1 MDVLRVFTRL
11 APAAAMVLALTTA
24 ATAQPPG
31 GFGGGRGGFG
41 GPGGGGGLGMLL
53 RSDEVRAELE
63 LLDDQTE
70 KLQAIEE
77 EMRDKIRQEMGGRMR
92 GGERPDFEA
101 MRATFDEMRKE
112 VETKIG
118 EVLTTQQMDRLRQI
132 ETQQQI
138 QQGGARSLMGGPLA
152 DKLGL
157 TDEQKEQLRE
167 KGREVEAKLQEKM
180 AAARAEAREEML
192 TVLTAEQRATLDE
205 LTGTPFTLSEQPQWG
220 RGGDRGDRGDRA
232 ERGDR
237 GDRAERGDRGRRGDR
252 EGRPGEG
259 RGRRGGDRPAPAD
272 EPEL

>member
-1 MDVLRVFTRL
+1 M
-11 APAAAMVLALTTA
+11 AMVFALSTA

-31 GFGGGRGGFG
+31 GGPGGRGFG

-77 EMRDKIRQEMGGRMR
+77 EMRDKIRETMGGRMR
-92 GGERPDFEA
+92 GGERPDWDS

-112 VETKIG
+112 VEEKIG

-138 QQGGARSLMGGPLA
+138 QRGGARSLMGGALA

-157 TDEQKEQLRE
+157 TDEQKQQLRE
-167 KGREVEAKLQEKM
+167 KARETEAKLQEKI
-180 AAARAEAREEML
+180 AAARADAREEML
-192 TVLTAEQRATLDE
+192 SILTSEQRATLDE
-205 LTGTPFTLSEQPQWG
+205 MTGTPFTMSEQPQFG
-220 RGGDRGDRGDRA
+220 RGGDRPDRGDRA
-232 ERGDR
+232 G
-237 GDRAERGDRGRRGDR
+237 RGDRGRRGDR

-259 RGRRGGDRPAPAD
+259 RGRRGGDRPGPAD
-272 EPEL
+272 DAEL

>member
-1 MDVLRVFTRL
+1 MDVLRVLTRL
-11 APAAAMVLALTTA
+11 APAVAMVLALTTA

-53 RSDEVRAELE
+53 RSDEVRSELE
-63 LLDDQTE
+63 LLDDQVE

-138 QQGGARSLMGGPLA
+138 NNGGARSLMGGPLA

-157 TDEQKEQLRE
+157 TDDQKEQLRE
-167 KGREVEAKLQEKM
+167 KAREVEAKLQEKM

-192 TVLTAEQRATLDE
+192 TVLTSEQRATLDE
-205 LTGTPFTLSEQPQWG
+205 LTGTPFTMTEQPQFG
-220 RGGDRGDRGDRA
+220 RGGDRGDRGGFD
-232 ERGDR
+232 
-237 GDRAERGDRGRRGDR
+237 RGDRGRRGDR
-252 EGRPGEG
+252 EGGRGEG

>member
-1 MDVLRVFTRL
+1 MTMDVLRVLTRL

-31 GFGGGRGGFG
+31 GGFGGGRGGFG
-41 GPGGGGGLGMLL
+41 GPGGGPGGGMGMLL

-63 LLDDQTE
+63 LLDDQVE

-112 VETKIG
+112 VETKVG

-138 QQGGARSLMGGPLA
+138 NNGGARSLMGGPLA

-167 KGREVEAKLQEKM
+167 KAREVEAKLQEKM

-192 TVLTAEQRATLDE
+192 TVLTSEQRATLDE
-205 LTGTPFTLSEQPQWG
+205 LTGTPFTMTEQPQFG
-220 RGGDRGDRGDRA
+220 RGGD
-232 ERGDR
+232 RGDR

-259 RGRRGGDRPAPAD
+259 RGRGGRGAGRPAPAD
-272 EPEL
+272 DEPEL

>member
-1 MDVLRVFTRL
+1 MDVSRVFSRL
-11 APAAAMVLALTTA
+11 APAAAMVFALATA

-31 GFGGGRGGFG
+31 GGPGGFGGRGGFG

-53 RSDEVRAELE
+53 RSEEVRTELE
-63 LLDDQTE
+63 LQDDQVE
-70 KLQAIEE
+70 KLQSIEE
-77 EMRDKIRQEMGGRMR
+77 EMRDKIREEMGGRFR

-157 TDEQKEQLRE
+157 TDDQKEQLRE
-167 KGREVEAKLQEKM
+167 KAREVEAKLQEKM

-205 LTGTPFTLSEQPQWG
+205 MTGTPFTLPEPPQFG
-220 RGGDRGDRGDRA
+220 RGGDRGGFDRGGDRGDRGP
-232 ERGDR
+232 RG
-237 GDRAERGDRGRRGDR
+237 GR

-259 RGRRGGDRPAPAD
+259 RGRRGGDRPAPSD